1 MNSSERHVANYRE
14 VFEEGLPYADFLQKY
29 GTAGQRQRWDQ
40 VRQLVQLTDS
50 QKQLLQSFRRE
61 MKVFCLAGAW
71 CGDCAEQCPIFDAF
85 AAECPSIALHFF
97 DRDDSPALAQEL
109 SVCGAARVPAVLFV
123 SEDDF
128 PVGRYGDRTLA
139 KYRSMT
145 AAMAGAAC
153 STGLAVQGDLMT
165 AVIQEWLDQFERN
178 QLILRTSSRL
188 RSKHGD

>member
-1 MNSSERHVANYRE
+1 MTKANVMNYQQL
-14 VFEEGLPYADFLQKY
+14 FPEGLLYQDFLDRH
-29 GTAGQRQRWDQ
+29 GTMSQRERWNGVRQRVKLSDPQ
-40 VRQLVQLTDS
+40 Q
-50 QKQLLQSFRRE
+50 QLLRSFRRE

-85 AAECPSIALHFF
+85 AAECPAIALRFF
-97 DRDDSPALAQEL
+97 DRDQSPALAQEL

-128 PVGRYGDRTLA
+128 PTGRYGDRTLA
-139 KYRSMT
+139 KYRQMT
-145 AAMAGAAC
+145 ASYAGASC
-153 STGLAVQGDLMT
+153 STGLAVESDLLSV
-165 AVIQEWLDQFERN
+165 VIQEWLDQFERN

>member
-1 MNSSERHVANYRE
+1 MNYQQL
-14 VFEEGLPYADFLQKY
+14 FQEGLRYQEFLERY
-29 GTAGQRQRWDQ
+29 GTAGQRERWNG
-40 VRQLVQLTDS
+40 VRQQVKLTDS
-50 QKQLLQSFRRE
+50 QRQLLRSFRRE

-85 AAECPSIALHFF
+85 AAECPAIGLRFF
-97 DRDDSPALAQEL
+97 DRDECPALAQEL

-128 PVGRYGDRTLA
+128 PTGRYGDRTLA
-139 KYRSMT
+139 KYRQMT
-145 AAMAGAAC
+145 GTGAAC
-153 STGLAVQGDLMT
+153 STGLAVGSDLLS
-165 AVIQEWLDQFERN
+165 AVVQEWLDQFERN